1 MWKIKLQKIVE
12 NFFWSHVVLIWEGG
26 SYMSPRACM
35 NSYSTQ
41 FYWYLDS
48 ELSAPFQLHQNMS
61 IFTGKPRSLYLYT
74 EWVKC
79 RNEISNATK
88 FILWKVWTL
97 ARSHF
102 ISLFSNFLTRLNFEC
117 TSLVNICGIFD
128 IWHNT
133 DDFHKSQRLGLTT
146 GPKNERRRLS
156 WTSLHSVVNTEN
168 HRKVQLDSFSF
179 KCTENF
185 RTSFT
190 RRLRVWIELFYWVII
205 AMVDNRVPY
214 YYTLSSKV
222 GV

>member
-12 NFFWSHVVLIWEGG
+12 NFFWSHAVLIWEGV
-26 SYMSPRACM
+26 SCICMSPRAGM

-41 FYWYLDS
+41 LYWYLDS
-48 ELSAPFQLHQNMS
+48 ELSAPFKLHQNMS
-61 IFTGKPRSLYLYT
+61 IFTGKPRNLYLYN

-102 ISLFSNFLTRLNFEC
+102 INLFSNFLTRLNFEC

-128 IWHNT
+128 VWHNT

-146 GPKNERRRLS
+146 GLKNERRRLS
-156 WTSLHSVVNTEN
+156 WTSSLHSVVNTEN

-179 KCTENF
+179 NARKT
-185 RTSFT
+185 
-190 RRLRVWIELFYWVII
+190 LELHSHADSEF
-205 AMVDNRVPY
+205 
-214 YYTLSSKV
+214 
-222 GV
+222 G